1 MNMTVAKQPETDFL
15 DQEFQLSQ
23 QLLQV
28 LEQEKLALMA
38 NDIDA
43 LSAVT
48 PEKLRLASS
57 FLARRQLL
65 LRERSAHAQ
74 AGQAQ
79 SQPDNAQSAS
89 AQRREKLLALQ
100 QAARQ
105 ANLTNGLMLQRL
117 TARNQAA
124 LAVLLGPSA
133 QGFYG
138 PDGQGMN
145 SSFFAR

>member
-1 MNMTVAKQPETDFL
+1 MNMTVAKLPETDFL
-15 DQEFQLSQ
+15 DQELQLSQ

-57 FLARRQLL
+57 FLAGRQRLQ
-65 LRERSAHAQ
+65 RERSAHTQ
-74 AGQAQ
+74 AGQAA
-79 SQPDNAQSAS
+79 SQPEH
-89 AQRREKLLALQ
+89 AQRHEKLLALQ
-100 QAARQ
+100 LAARQ
-105 ANLTNGLMLQRL
+105 VNLTNGLMLQRL

-124 LAVLLGPSA
+124 LTVLRGPSA
-133 QGFYG
+133 QGYYG

-145 SSFFAR
+145 SSLFGVIR

>member
-1 MNMTVAKQPETDFL
+1 MNMTVAKLPETDFL
-15 DQEFQLSQ
+15 DQELQLSQ

-38 NDIDA
+38 NDIAA

-57 FLARRQLL
+57 FLAGRQRLQ
-65 LRERSAHAQ
+65 RERSAHTQ
-74 AGQAQ
+74 AGQAP
-79 SQPDNAQSAS
+79 SQPEH
-89 AQRREKLLALQ
+89 AQRHEKLLALQ
-100 QAARQ
+100 LAARQ
-105 ANLTNGLMLQRL
+105 VNLTNGLMLQRL

-124 LAVLLGPSA
+124 LTVLRGPSA
-133 QGFYG
+133 QGYYG

-145 SSFFAR
+145 SSLFGVIR